1 MPEEVLL
8 TVAGL
13 HVPATPLSE
22 VEGRVGTLLPEHM
35 VTLVPKL
42 KVGVTFGFTVT
53 SKFTGVAHK
62 PADGVKVYVPEEV
75 LLTAEGLHVPVIPF
89 AELAGKEGTPAPE
102 QIVNDVP
109 KSNEGVIFGLTVT
122 LKLAGKAHW
131 PASGVK
137 V

>member
-53 SKFTGVAHK
+53 SKLTGVAHK
-62 PADGVKVYVPEEV
+62 PADLQNLQVK
-75 LLTAEGLHVPVIPF
+75 
-89 AELAGKEGTPAPE
+89 
-102 QIVNDVP
+102 
-109 KSNEGVIFGLTVT
+109 
-122 LKLAGKAHW
+122 KAHQRQNKL
-131 PASGVK
+131 SMTFQNQMRV
-137 V
+137 